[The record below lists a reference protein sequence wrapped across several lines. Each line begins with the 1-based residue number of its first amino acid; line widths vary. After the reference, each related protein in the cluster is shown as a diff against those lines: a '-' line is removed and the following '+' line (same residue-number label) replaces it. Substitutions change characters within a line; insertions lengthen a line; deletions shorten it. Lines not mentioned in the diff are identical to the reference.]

1 MQNRF
6 FIALMVLALVA
17 MPCAKIATAYANALA
32 EDGASFEVSL
42 EALIEGADFSHEQ
55 AAVVAADEGEQ
66 KPLCKKSCTTWQGV
80 VPRPDDLAAL
90 GAKIQI
96 VVDVLGHTVDL
107 PNYAPERTVL
117 RARAPPRLAGS
128 AFSAFYAK
136 TSRFLS

>member
-6 FIALMVLALVA
+6 FIAVMAFALMA

-32 EDGASFEVSL
+32 QDGASFAVSL
-42 EALIEGADFSHEQ
+42 EALIESADFSHAQ
-55 AAVVAADEGEQ
+55 AAVTADEGEQ
-66 KPLCKKSCTTWQGV
+66 KPLCHKSCKTWQGV

-90 GAKIQI
+90 GAKTQA
-96 VVDVLGHTVDL
+96 VVDVLGHVVEL
-107 PNYAPERTVL
+107 PNYSSERSVL
-117 RARAPPRLAGS
+117 GARAPPQLAGS